1 MPFCDIGSIN
11 FLKKLTI
18 RYEYDKICL
27 VIKMEKRI
35 AKIIVGKAGGTAG
48 NDAKTYTVSLP
59 TKWINELNLTDAQVE
74 MTFDG
79 KKIVISPRLNLQDFL
94 ERKKELNHKLV
105 IVNLYDDK
113 TLCTKICADFTD
125 RTLIAENYT
134 KNIVKTAFGEN
145 CLPSWDDF
153 ERFLEERCVPKS
165 RTGIREYLET
175 IGVEEYCPLE
185 IIKKTKG
192 RMAEDKQWIELEE
205 I

>member
-1 MPFCDIGSIN
+1 MCLMYLANKI
-11 FLKKLTI
+11 LTI
-18 RYEYDKICL
+18 RNEYDKMCV

-48 NDAKTYTVSLP
+48 NDAKTYKVSLP

-74 MTFDG
+74 MAFDG
-79 KKIVISPRLNLQDFL
+79 EKIVISPRLDTQKFS

-125 RTLIAENYT
+125 KTLVAENHA

-145 CLPSWDDF
+145 GIPNWDDF
-153 ERFLEERCVPKS
+153 ERFLEERCMPKS
-165 RTGIREYLET
+165 RAGIREYLET
-175 IGVEEYCPLE
+175 IGVDEYNPIE

-192 RMAEDKQWIELEE
+192 RMAEDKQWLELEE
-205 I
+205 M